1 MPTEGRPIFC
11 SGSEAGLPG
20 EASKIKNRPEVG
32 QLRTCGWVGG
42 WVDGQVSGWMDG
54 EINRLIEELDKKY
67 NAKTLFEMDEIVS
80 AIIKGKGN
88 LAQIEDFLFMTI

>member
-1 MPTEGRPIFC
+1 MK
-11 SGSEAGLPG
+11 GSI
-20 EASKIKNRPEVG
+20 KINKDNNEKNSNNKENKTSNNNEKDYHRLIDNQNILSE
-32 QLRTCGWVGG
+32 R
-42 WVDGQVSGWMDG
+42 

-88 LAQIEDFLFMTI
+88 LAQIEDFLFE

>member
-1 MPTEGRPIFC
+1 MK
-11 SGSEAGLPG
+11 GSI
-20 EASKIKNRPEVG
+20 KINKDNNEKNLTNKENKNCNTNEKDYHRLIDNQNILSEI
-32 QLRTCGWVGG
+32 
-42 WVDGQVSGWMDG
+42 

-88 LAQIEDFLFMTI
+88 LAQIEDFLFQ